1 MGIGGGGGGGGP
13 AWWRS
18 SGGGAIS
25 AGMGGGGGRGN
36 SDSVELSRLSRTGG
50 GEPVPL
56 IPPAGRG
63 GGRGV
68 TGAGGGA
75 LTITDET

>member
-50 GEPVPL
+50 GDQFHLFLRPEGVAGEALLEPEE
-56 IPPAGRG
+56 AR
-63 GGRGV
+63 
-68 TGAGGGA
+68 
-75 LTITDET
+75 